1 MATEDHDFDEINFFK
16 VRQQKLVWK
25 RADGGAVGR
34 LDTDGLDG
42 VLDTFKKVLG
52 ESTHADTLKQWF
64 EEAYLNHQTLADAT
78 RWLAHKLFG
87 SHGLVI
93 LDADDKA
100 LKGQFAGYV
109 KDELLHQ
116 AASQAIT
123 QSAQILE
130 PYGLQV
136 HARDINLFYLDNG
149 LRERIVEQDGRYQAL
164 NTKLSFS
171 RDEILAL
178 VDETPEKFSPNVVLR
193 PLYQELILPNLCYI
207 GGGGELAYWLQ
218 LKPYF
223 DRSQVTFPIL
233 LLRDSV
239 LVATRKQAQKADAL
253 GLSWSD
259 LFLPAEDLRS
269 VITRRLSAL
278 NLDFSA
284 QKRFLAAQFDELEK
298 LALST
303 DKSFGTAVAAQKAK
317 QLKGLENL
325 EKKLLRAEKRRHADF
340 LNRATS
346 LRNELFPNGGL
357 QERQENFSGFYA
369 EYGPEF
375 IESILSGLNPL
386 DQHFKILVF

>member
-1 MATEDHDFDEINFFK
+1 M
-16 VRQQKLVWK
+16 
-25 RADGGAVGR
+25 
-34 LDTDGLDG
+34 
-42 VLDTFKKVLG
+42 
-52 ESTHADTLKQWF
+52 
-64 EEAYLNHQTLADAT
+64 
-78 RWLAHKLFG
+78 
-87 SHGLVI
+87 
-93 LDADDKA
+93 
-100 LKGQFAGYV
+100 
-109 KDELLHQ
+109 
-116 AASQAIT
+116 
-123 QSAQILE
+123 
-130 PYGLQV
+130 
-136 HARDINLFYLDNG
+136 
-149 LRERIVEQDGRYQAL
+149 
-164 NTKLSFS
+164 
-171 RDEILAL
+171 
-178 VDETPEKFSPNVVLR
+178 
-193 PLYQELILPNLCYI
+193 
-207 GGGGELAYWLQ
+207 
-218 LKPYF
+218 
-223 DRSQVTFPIL
+223 
-233 LLRDSV
+233 LRDSV

-259 LFLPAEDLRS
+259 LFLPTEDLRS

-386 DQHFKILVF
+386 DQQFKILVF